1 MINNIIDPVTGGGSV
16 NRTIQV
22 AEAIVKYYRTECV
35 ILSTDKGLDKNIE
48 LQKDTLK
55 IELLPCLNERFS
67 IPYFSWRRINDLV
80 SEADIIHLMSHWT
93 LINAVICLFA
103 KFQKKPYTFC
113 AAGTLHNFGRY
124 TLIKRIYN
132 FIVGKWIIK
141 NASRCIAITE
151 LEGKDF
157 SEFGVAEKMIN
168 IIPNGVDGDE
178 FFPNYDASNIFRKRF
193 SLKDISYILYMGR
206 LHIIKGPDLL
216 LKAYLKLLGDF
227 PELHLVFAGPDAGFG
242 NQLIEDVQKYS
253 IENKVHFLGYIRGDD
268 KVGAYTGAKLLAV
281 PSRREAMSI
290 VALEAGACGTPVIL
304 TTVCGFDE
312 VKNVGCKVV
321 QPLPDELYSGMHSMF
336 SSSNALE
343 AVGKNL
349 RSLILQKYTWK
360 KTAEKYLS
368 IADSICQ

>member
-1 MINNIIDPVTGGGSV
+1 MINNLIDPVTGGGSV
-16 NRTIQV
+16 NRTLHV
-22 AEAIVKYYRTECV
+22 AEAIIKYCGNECV

-48 LQKDTLK
+48 FKKELN
-55 IELLPCLNERFS
+55 IELLACLNERFS
-67 IPYFSWRRINDLV
+67 IPLFSWRRLNDIV
-80 SEADIIHLMSHWT
+80 SEADIIHMMSHWT
-93 LINAVICLFA
+93 LINAVIYILA
-103 KFQKKPYTFC
+103 KFHKKPYTFC

-132 FIVGKWIIK
+132 FIVGKGIIK

-151 LEGKDF
+151 LERNDF
-157 SEFGVAEKMIN
+157 LEFGVAEKMIN

-193 SLKDISYILYMGR
+193 SLNDISYILYMGR

-242 NQLIEDVQKYS
+242 NQLIEDVQKHS

-304 TTVCGFDE
+304 TTACGFDE

-321 QPLPDELYSGMHSMF
+321 QPLTDELYSGMKSML

-343 AVGKNL
+343 AVGNNL

-368 IADSICQ
+368 IADSICS